1 MAKSIVTRY
10 DASQEPYMKKKSDN
24 ILEHSAEQGPDFV
37 VEVLNGDDRSGDGS
51 IPFDQLLAL
60 ADEEV
65 LLRIGLGAI
74 ETMARVGGRVLW
86 H

>member
-37 VEVLNGDDRSGDGS
+37 VEVLHGDDRSGDGS
-51 IPFDQLLAL
+51 LPFDQLLAL
-60 ADEEV
+60 ADEEG